1 MMLDEIEGLADRI
14 AESAAHIDAATHSL
28 IRDIGILDAS
38 EGWHRMGASSC
49 ANYLSWRIGLGRGAA
64 REKVRVARALPALP
78 AIDAAFASG
87 RVSYSKVRAMTRVA
101 TPDNEALLLEVAL
114 GSTAAQL
121 EHACR
126 LLRGTQQDEA
136 DPALA
141 RDRRWVTSRGT
152 ADGMV
157 SVQLRLQRDEAA
169 LVMQAIDAFQPADGD
184 RADGAVALAE
194 VALAERR
201 CGGWRSRGDASANA
215 DADANTDADADADAG
230 ADADADESAALPAGN
245 PDERSRGDADTRGAS
260 RAIAPATDV
269 FLTIDAAMLTGET
282 QLGDGIPASTCR
294 RILCDA
300 GVVPVLVDE
309 RGASLDIG
317 RKSRLIPPAIR
328 RALHRRDKGCRFP
341 GCDSKYVHA
350 HHMEHWLSGG
360 ATRLSNLL
368 SLCHFH
374 HAGLHDGLFSLSGDV
389 DAPVF
394 HDSRGRLLRHA
405 PARPAGVVTVPR
417 ACNQQRGIEID
428 HNTST
433 PNWDGRPLDHHW
445 IIAALCAVPQKN
457 RLAT

>member
-1 MMLDEIEGLADRI
+1 MTLDEIEGLADRI

-126 LLRGTQQDEA
+126 LLRGTQPDES
-136 DPALA
+136 DPARA

-169 LVMQAIDAFQPADGD
+169 LVMQAIDELQPAGGD
-184 RADGAVALAE
+184 RADGVVALAE

-201 CGGWRSRGDASANA
+201 CGGWRSRGNA
-215 DADANTDADADADAG
+215 DAH
-230 ADADADESAALPAGN
+230 
-245 PDERSRGDADTRGAS
+245 GAS
-260 RAIAPATDV
+260 RPIAPATDV
-269 FLTIDAAMLTGET
+269 FITIDAAMLTGET
-282 QLGDGIPASTCR
+282 QLGDGIPAATCR

-341 GCDSKYVHA
+341 GCDSSYVHA

-360 ATRLSNLL
+360 ATELGNLL

-374 HAGLHDGLFSLSGDV
+374 HAGIHDGLFSLSGDV

-394 HDSRGRLLRHA
+394 RDSRGRVLSHA
-405 PARPAGVVTVPR
+405 PDRPAGAAASPR

-428 HNTST
+428 HNTSM
-433 PNWDGRPLDHHW
+433 PNWDGRPLDYHW
-445 IIAALCAVPQKN
+445 IIAALCAVPPAN
-457 RLAT
+457 RLAS